1 MRSSQYKLGLPVC
14 TLGITFL
21 DVIPQ
26 NLDKHVSIRSRVFV
40 KEPQRVHEFMGD
52 VTSVLAAT
60 P

>member
-1 MRSSQYKLGLPVC
+1 MKPFYQQALRTC

-26 NLDKHVSIRSRVFV
+26 NLDKLVSIRSRVFV